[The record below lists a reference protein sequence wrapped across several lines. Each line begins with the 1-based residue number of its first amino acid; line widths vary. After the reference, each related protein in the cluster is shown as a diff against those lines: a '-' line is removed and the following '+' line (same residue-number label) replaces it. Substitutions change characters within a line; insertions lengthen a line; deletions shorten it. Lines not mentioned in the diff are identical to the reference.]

1 MNRESKLIFEAYST
15 VVQEQANDALLKY
28 LQVHF
33 EDLFSVTD
41 PRELIERIRARV
53 ETPES
58 EQLVG
63 PAMTGNIVETIFKAI
78 TDEQK
83 RRAEYRK
90 GENSE
95 QQNPMTNIN
104 PTPSAPQATNVQRDY
119 TKEEINRKI
128 EGILNRKPF
137 QHQH

>member
-1 MNRESKLIFEAYST
+1 MHRESKLIFEAYNT

-41 PRELIERIRARV
+41 SAELLERIRARV

-58 EQLVG
+58 VQSMG

-83 RRAEYRK
+83 TRAAYK
-90 GENSE
+90 QSENSE
-95 QQNPMTNIN
+95 QQSAMTNTK
-104 PTPSAPQATNVQRDY
+104 PVTPQATNAQRSY
-119 TKEEINRKI
+119 TEKEVNSKI

-137 QHQH
+137 NHQH